1 MDVTLPDGTRVRAC
15 GILDRREDDHQ
26 RDFGLYMDER
36 WEPTWPAEVIA
47 WPDLGVPSAP
57 AAAAAQ
63 IRDAFLRA
71 KAGERVEVGCL
82 GGRGRTETVLA
93 CMAVLAGVAA
103 PEAVRWVRSNYDAA
117 AVETPEQED
126 WVGSVVRRQR
136 VGQLKGY
143 ELIGIP
149 AARSAHTRTMLE

>member
-47 WPDLGVPSAP
+47 WPDLGLPSAP

-63 IRDAFLRA
+63 IRGAFLRA
-71 KAGERVEVGCL
+71 KAGERVEIGCL
-82 GGRGRTETVLA
+82 GGRGRTGTVLA

-103 PEAVRWVRSNYDAA
+103 PEAVRWVRSNYDAT

-126 WVGSVVRRQR
+126 WVLWFAANETDSSR
-136 VGQLKGY
+136 VT
-143 ELIGIP
+143 
-149 AARSAHTRTMLE
+149 S